1 MYLYNYFI
9 FEKLKLKL
17 NAKSTLPYGMSTQ
30 QLFELMINY

>member
-9 FEKLKLKL
+9 FEKLKL